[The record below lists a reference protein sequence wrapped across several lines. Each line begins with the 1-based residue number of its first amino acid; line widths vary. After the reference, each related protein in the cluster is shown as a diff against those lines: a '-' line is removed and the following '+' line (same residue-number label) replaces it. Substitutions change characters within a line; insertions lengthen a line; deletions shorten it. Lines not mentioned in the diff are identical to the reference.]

1 MYSQHG
7 IQRTLVVEQ
16 LFSGIIYPVKCLV
29 LVKQIDLVV
38 FESFTY
44 EYQKQRQDSFS
55 YLSVQFWLIAVKR
68 SKDTTKDTND
78 EYKPCLILV

>member
-44 EYQKQRQDSFS
+44 EYQKQGRILF
-55 YLSVQFWLIAVKR
+55 LIYPFN
-68 SKDTTKDTND
+68 SDW
-78 EYKPCLILV
+78 

>member
-1 MYSQHG
+1 MYSQQR

-16 LFSGIIYPVKCLV
+16 LFSGIIYPVKCLA

-44 EYQKQRQDSFS
+44 EYQKKRQDSFS
-55 YLSVQFWLIAVKR
+55 LYIRSILIDSGKTLKR
-68 SKDTTKDTND
+68 HN
-78 EYKPCLILV
+78 

>member
-1 MYSQHG
+1 MYSQQR

-16 LFSGIIYPVKCLV
+16 LFSGIIYPVKCLA

-44 EYQKQRQDSFS
+44 EYQKKRQDSFS
-55 YLSVQFWLIAVKR
+55 LSIRSILIDSGKTLKR
-68 SKDTTKDTND
+68 HN
-78 EYKPCLILV
+78 

>member
-1 MYSQHG
+1 MYSQQG

-55 YLSVQFWLIAVKR
+55 LSIRSILIDSGRKTLKR
-68 SKDTTKDTND
+68 HN
-78 EYKPCLILV
+78 